1 MDKHLEGI
9 RLHDAQIS
17 SSQSLPTELTA
28 EEIRLLQSKI
38 FPLVFYL
45 DKTKTHC
52 LYKESTRKVISF
64 PLSTFKPYQQR
75 TAVFYLL

>member
-1 MDKHLEGI
+1 MDKHLEEI

-17 SSQSLPTELTA
+17 SSQSLSIALTA

-38 FPLVFYL
+38 FPLLFCS

-52 LYKESTRKVISF
+52 LYKESPRKVISF
-64 PLSTFKPYQQR
+64 PLSTLKPYQQR